1 MPSMPCT
8 MSSRRHRCVP
18 PQGARALSGRVGASF
33 HGDNETMIA
42 AYDLLALAA
51 AACWATGSLLAV
63 TPVRHLGAFAFTRW
77 RMLLVAAMLWAAAL
91 AMGTWDSLSG
101 SAVWTLAASGMV
113 GIFIGDTALF
123 GAVQRL
129 GPRRASVLF
138 ATHAAFSAA
147 MGFAL
152 LGERMGWQAAL
163 GGALTLVGVMS
174 AIVLGRHKEDSHDW
188 ESDHGSLRLGVGLGV
203 LAAVSQALS
212 TLIAKPVMAAQAG
225 ADPVDPIAA
234 SAVRVSVAC
243 AAHYVLLWAGVG
255 VARAHSP
262 PTRRVLAQ
270 TALNG
275 FIGMGLGM
283 TFILMALKK
292 GEVGMV
298 AILSSVS
305 PVLVL
310 PLLWWHLGRAPAW
323 GAWLGAGL
331 TVCGTAL
338 ILLR

>member
-1 MPSMPCT
+1 MFA
-8 MSSRRHRCVP
+8 V
-18 PQGARALSGRVGASF
+18 
-33 HGDNETMIA
+33 
-42 AYDLLALAA
+42 YDLLALAA
-51 AACWATGSLLAV
+51 AACWATSSLLAV

-77 RMLLVAAMLWAAAL
+77 RMLLVATMLWVGAL
-91 AMGTWDSLSG
+91 TSGTWATLSWH
-101 SAVWTLAASGMV
+101 AAFILAASGMV
-113 GIFIGDTALF
+113 GIFVGDTALF

-138 ATHAAFSAA
+138 ATHAAFSAGL
-147 MGFAL
+147 GFVV
-152 LGERMGWQAAL
+152 LGERMGLQAAL
-163 GGALTLVGVMS
+163 GGALTMAGVMS
-174 AIVLGRHKEDSHDW
+174 AILLGRRKEEQHAW
-188 ESDHGSLRLGVGLGV
+188 ESDHGSLPLGVGLGLV
-203 LAAVSQALS
+203 AALGQAVS
-212 TLIAKPVMAAQAG
+212 TLIAKPVMAAQG
-225 ADPVDPIAA
+225 AHAVDPIAA

-243 AAHYVLLWAGVG
+243 VAHYLLLWAGV
-255 VARAHSP
+255 RASRANNP
-262 PTRRVLAQ
+262 PTARVLAQ

-283 TFILMALKK
+283 TLILMALRK
-292 GEVGMV
+292 GDVGMV

-331 TVCGTAL
+331 TVCGTGL